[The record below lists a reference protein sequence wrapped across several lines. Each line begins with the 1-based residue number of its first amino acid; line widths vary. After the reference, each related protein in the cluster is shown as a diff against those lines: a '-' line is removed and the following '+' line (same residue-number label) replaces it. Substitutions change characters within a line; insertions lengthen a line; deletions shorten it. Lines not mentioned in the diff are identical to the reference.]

1 MKSYIKGKYKKA
13 IFTSDKGYFIGLFHL
28 DETDNDVLSD
38 FIDKTITFTGYF
50 HELNEGDTYIFHGEE
65 IDHPRYGLQ
74 FNVSEYEK
82 VKPEDKDGVI
92 EFLSSSLFPKVGK
105 KLATSIVEILG
116 DKCLDKILEDKSIL
130 NLVPKITT
138 KKIDLIYDNLI
149 KYDESHQVIVY
160 LTELGFNM
168 KDSLEIYN
176 KYKKDTLSIIND
188 NIYRLIDDELDI
200 SFLKIDEVGRKLNI
214 DRLDDNRIE
223 ALIIYLMKSMVFKS
237 GDTYLNYQDIYDGLC
252 KYLNLGFDE
261 IKFDD
266 YLNKLNA
273 KHKVCIEGRKYYL
286 KEMFDAEN
294 NIVEKIRV
302 LLSLPKSKYKN
313 IDSLI
318 EEHEKMYGITYNK
331 LQKDAIKS
339 SLEENVLIITGG
351 PGTGKTTI
359 VKEIIELY
367 RLLNKLSGDDMN
379 KELQLL
385 TPTGRA
391 SKRLS
396 EATGYSATTI
406 HRFLKWNKET
416 NTFAI
421 DEYNKDY
428 SKFIIIDE
436 VSMIDEQLLDSLFKG
451 LTDNIKIILVGDYNQ
466 LPSVSPGQVLKDLI
480 ESNVIKTIHLEEL
493 YRQSKNS
500 YINTLA
506 NEIKNNDLSPNFL
519 DQKSDYTFLECSSR
533 SIRSNLINL
542 SKQILEKGYD
552 YKNVQIMAPLYKGEN
567 GIDILNSDLQQIFNP
582 KHKEKNELKIGD
594 VIFRENDKV
603 LQLVNMPEEN
613 IFNGDIGIINRITPA
628 NISKS
633 GKTEIYIDFDSNIV
647 KFLPKDFNKFR
658 HGFVI
663 SIHKSQGSEFEVVVM
678 PVSYS
683 YHRMLYKKLI
693 YTGITRAKK
702 KLILLGEADVFVTA
716 VSNNQELSRNT
727 SLKEKLMM
735 MNNNLNKR

>member
-50 HELNEGDTYIFHGEE
+50 HELNEGDTYIFRGEE
-65 IDHPRYGLQ
+65 VDHPRYGLQ

-105 KLATSIVEILG
+105 KLATSIVEVLG

-138 KKIDLIYDNLI
+138 KKIDLIYDNLL

-214 DRLDDNRIE
+214 DRLDSNRIE

-273 KHKVCIEGRKYYL
+273 KHKVCIERRKYYL

-294 NIVEKIRV
+294 SIVNKIKV
-302 LLSLPKSKYKN
+302 LLNLPKSKYKN

-318 EEHEKMYGITYNK
+318 DEHEKIYGITYNT
-331 LQKDAIKS
+331 LQKEAIKS
-339 SLEENVLIITGG
+339 SLEENILIITGG

-367 RLLNKLSGDDMN
+367 RLLNKLSGEDMN

-396 EATGYSATTI
+396 EATGYPATTI

-480 ESNVIKTIHLEEL
+480 DSNVIKTIHLEEL

-519 DQKSDYTFLECSSR
+519 DQRSDYTFLECSSH
-533 SIRSNLINL
+533 SIRANLINL

-567 GIDILNSDLQQIFNP
+567 GIDILNNDLQQIFNP
-582 KHKEKNELKIGD
+582 KDKEKSEIKIGD
-594 VIFRENDKV
+594 VVFRENDKV

-613 IFNGDIGIINRITPA
+613 IFNGDIGVINRITSA

-647 KFLPKDFNKFR
+647 KFQPKDFNKFR

-663 SIHKSQGSEFEVVVM
+663 SIHKSQGSEFEVVVI
-678 PVSYS
+678 PISYS
-683 YHRMLYKKLI
+683 YHRMLYRKLI

-702 KLILLGEADVFVTA
+702 KLILLGEADSFVSA
-716 VSNNQELSRNT
+716 VSNNQELVRNT

>member
-38 FIDKTITFTGYF
+38 FVDKTITFTGYF
-50 HELNEGDTYIFHGEE
+50 HELNEGDIYIFHGEE
-65 IDHPRYGLQ
+65 VEHPRYGLQ
-74 FNVSEYEK
+74 FKVTEYEK

-105 KLATSIVEILG
+105 KLATSIVEVLG

-138 KKIDLIYDNLI
+138 KKIDLIYDNLL

-237 GDTYLNYQDIYDGLC
+237 GDTYLN
-252 KYLNLGFDE
+252 LGFDE

-286 KEMFDAEN
+286 KEMFDAGN
-294 NIVEKIRV
+294 SIVEKIKI
-302 LLSLPKSKYKN
+302 LLSLPKNKYKN

-318 EEHEKMYGITYNK
+318 EEHEKMYGITYNA
-331 LQKDAIKS
+331 LQKEAIKS
-339 SLEENVLIITGG
+339 SLEENILIITGG

-396 EATGYSATTI
+396 EATGYPATTI

-480 ESNVIKTIHLEEL
+480 DSNVIKTIHLKEL

-519 DQKSDYTFLECSSR
+519 DQKSDYTFLECSSH

-567 GIDILNSDLQQIFNP
+567 GIDILNNDLQQIFNP
-582 KHKEKNELKIGD
+582 KDKEKNELKIGD
-594 VIFRENDKV
+594 VTFRENDKV

-613 IFNGDIGIINRITPA
+613 IFNGDIGVINRITPA
-628 NISKS
+628 SISKS

-678 PVSYS
+678 PISYS
-683 YHRMLYKKLI
+683 YHRMLYRKLV

-702 KLILLGEADVFVTA
+702 KLILLGEADVFVSA
-716 VSNNQELSRNT
+716 VSNNQELVRNT

>member
-1 MKSYIKGKYKKA
+1 
-13 IFTSDKGYFIGLFHL
+13 
-28 DETDNDVLSD
+28 
-38 FIDKTITFTGYF
+38 
-50 HELNEGDTYIFHGEE
+50 
-65 IDHPRYGLQ
+65 
-74 FNVSEYEK
+74 
-82 VKPEDKDGVI
+82 
-92 EFLSSSLFPKVGK
+92 
-105 KLATSIVEILG
+105 
-116 DKCLDKILEDKSIL
+116 
-130 NLVPKITT
+130 
-138 KKIDLIYDNLI
+138 
-149 KYDESHQVIVY
+149 
-160 LTELGFNM
+160 
-168 KDSLEIYN
+168 
-176 KYKKDTLSIIND
+176 
-188 NIYRLIDDELDI
+188 
-200 SFLKIDEVGRKLNI
+200 
-214 DRLDDNRIE
+214 
-223 ALIIYLMKSMVFKS
+223 
-237 GDTYLNYQDIYDGLC
+237 
-252 KYLNLGFDE
+252 
-261 IKFDD
+261 
-266 YLNKLNA
+266 
-273 KHKVCIEGRKYYL
+273 
-286 KEMFDAEN
+286 MFDAEN
-294 NIVEKIRV
+294 NIVEKIRI

-318 EEHEKMYGITYNK
+318 EEHENMYGITYNT
-331 LQKDAIKS
+331 LQKEAIKS
-339 SLEENVLIITGG
+339 SLEENILIITGG

-396 EATGYSATTI
+396 EATGYPATTI

-480 ESNVIKTIHLEEL
+480 DSNVIKTIHLEEL

-519 DQKSDYTFLECSSR
+519 DQRSDYTFLECSSH

-567 GIDILNSDLQQIFNP
+567 GIDVLNNDLQQIFNP
-582 KHKEKNELKIGD
+582 KDKEKNEIKIGD

-613 IFNGDIGIINRITPA
+613 IFNGDIGVINRITSA

-678 PVSYS
+678 PISYS
-683 YHRMLYKKLI
+683 YHRMLYRKLV

-702 KLILLGEADVFVTA
+702 KLILLGEADVFVGA
-716 VSNNQELSRNT
+716 VSNNQELVRNT